1 MSQLKTLQDLMIE
14 ETRDLYHAEK
24 QITQA
29 LPKMIAAAS
38 DSQLKQSFQTHLTET
53 EGQIKRLEQ
62 VFRLLEIPA
71 KGKVCHAML
80 GILEEGK
87 EMIEQDADP
96 DVKDAGLIAAAQRV
110 EHYEIAGY
118 GTLRTFAQELGYN
131 EVAAL
136 FEQTL
141 EEEKATDVKLTVL
154 ATKRINQEAMAP
166 A

>member
-1 MSQLKTLQDLMIE
+1 MSELRTLQDLMIE

-38 DSQLKQSFQTHLTET
+38 DPQLKQSFQAHLTET

-62 VFRLLEIPA
+62 VFQLLEIPA
-71 KGKVCHAML
+71 KAKVCHAML

-96 DVKDAGLIAAAQRV
+96 DVKDAGLIASAQRV

-118 GTLRTFAQELGYN
+118 GTLRTFALQLGHK

-154 ATKRINQEAMAP
+154 ATRRINQEAVA